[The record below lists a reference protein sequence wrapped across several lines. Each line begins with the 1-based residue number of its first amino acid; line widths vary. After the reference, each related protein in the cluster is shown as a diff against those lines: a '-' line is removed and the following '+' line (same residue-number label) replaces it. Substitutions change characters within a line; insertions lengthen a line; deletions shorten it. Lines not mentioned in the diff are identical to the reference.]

1 MTNELT
7 RSIILVTLEQ
17 AKRDC
22 ILVAAAKAFAQRG
35 FRKASVDEIAKSAG
49 VAKGTVYLACESKED
64 LFYQAVHREIRE
76 WTANAARL
84 IDPRKPADELLLSVA
99 VASLEDVG
107 RRPLV
112 RELLEGK
119 HSELLPQWMPQ
130 FEELRILGRKNVV
143 EILELGI
150 AQGRFR
156 SDLDVNE
163 VATLLQDINMSTL
176 IFQRYRTDFD
186 FPRRLR
192 AGLDLVLNGLRRPD
206 QKGALPSL

>member
-1 MTNELT
+1 MTE
-7 RSIILVTLEQ
+7 IILLVTLEQ

-22 ILVAAAKAFAQRG
+22 ILIAAAKAFARRG

-84 IDPRKPADELLLSVA
+84 IDPRKPADELLLVVA
-99 VASLEDVG
+99 TASLQDIAG
-107 RRPLV
+107 RPLV
-112 RELLEGK
+112 RELFEGK
-119 HSELLPQWMPQ
+119 HSELLPRWMPQ

-150 AQGRFR
+150 TQGRFR
-156 SDLDVNE
+156 KGLDVNE
-163 VATLLQDINMSTL
+163 VATLLQDLNMSTL
-176 IFQRYRTDFD
+176 IFQRFRPDFD
-186 FPRRLR
+186 FARRLR
-192 AGLDLVLNGLRRPD
+192 AGLDLVLNGLRTKD
-206 QKGALPSL
+206 HQGEVPSL

>member
-1 MTNELT
+1 MTG
-7 RSIILVTLEQ
+7 SILWVTLEQ

-22 ILVAAAKAFAQRG
+22 ILVAAAKAFAKHG

-84 IDPRKPADELLLSVA
+84 IDPRRPAEELLLAVA
-99 VASLEDVG
+99 VASLEDVE

-112 RELLEGK
+112 RELFEGK
-119 HSELLPQWMPQ
+119 HGELLPRWVAQ
-130 FEELRILGRKNVV
+130 FEELRLLGRKNVI

-150 AQGRFR
+150 AQDRFR
-156 SDLDVNE
+156 PDIDVHE
-163 VATLLQDINMSTL
+163 VASILQDLNISTL
-176 IFQRYRTDFD
+176 VLRRYRTELD

-192 AGLDLVLNGLRRPD
+192 AGLDLVLNGLRREGRHGPV
-206 QKGALPSL
+206 PTP